1 MRRGGGRT
9 GRGGGGG
16 SGGCG
21 RAARGAVLAARGA
34 ARGVARG
41 RRGAGVGPAR
51 GARAARAARRRA
63 AGAPAG
69 CACARAPRRPLH
81 LHARRPLCSRARVAR
96 ARRWYPPSTYPP
108 SASVSIY
115 YITIRGPCF
124 VVLRIIDPMSCDWL
138 RYCRFG

>member
-34 ARGVARG
+34 ARGVASG

-81 LHARRPLCSRARVAR
+81 LHARRPLCSRARAAR
-96 ARRWYPPSTYPP
+96 ARPRRWYPVPTRLAPLCR
-108 SASVSIY
+108 
-115 YITIRGPCF
+115 YIILLYEWLTEEGR
-124 VVLRIIDPMSCDWL
+124 VL
-138 RYCRFG
+138 